1 MLRLTILLALAAVA
15 FAKYDHC
22 CSAADRHVVQ
32 EEWHELWNDVESS
45 RMKIG
50 FGRLAMLKL
59 VEMHPELKEPLK
71 VVDID
76 HPNSG
81 LFSAYSL
88 RILLALDNIITLLD
102 DPEALDAAT
111 DYMARRWSSKE
122 AVTVDHFRDFAKIVG
137 KGVAK
142 LAHNYDPM
150 SWKTCFTGIMK
161 KITSH
166 LHTGTTDEVAHH
178 SRR

>member
-1 MLRLTILLALAAVA
+1 MLRLTVLLALAVAVC
-15 FAKYDHC
+15 AKYDHC

-32 EEWHELWNDVESS
+32 EEWHELWDDVESS

-59 VEMHPELKEPLK
+59 VELHPELREPLK

-76 HPNSG
+76 HPESG

-102 DPEALDAAT
+102 DPEALDAT
-111 DYMARRWSSKE
+111 TEYMAKRWSAKE
-122 AVTVDHFRDFAKIVG
+122 AVTVEHFKDFAKIVG
-137 KGVAK
+137 KGLSK

-150 SWKTCFTGIMK
+150 SWKTCFTGIMNK
-161 KITSH
+161 VTSKLGTATSH
-166 LHTGTTDEVAHH
+166 D
-178 SRR
+178 

>member
-1 MLRLTILLALAAVA
+1 MLRLIILLALTAAVC
-15 FAKYDHC
+15 AKYDHC

-32 EEWHELWNDVESS
+32 EEWHELWDDVESS

-59 VEMHPELKEPLK
+59 VEMHPELKDPLK

-111 DYMARRWSSKE
+111 EYMAKRWSSKE
-122 AVTVDHFRDFAKIVG
+122 AVTVEHFKDFGKIVG
-137 KGVAK
+137 KGLSKIAV
-142 LAHNYDPM
+142 NFDPM
-150 SWKTCFTGIMK
+150 SWKTCFNGIMN
-161 KITSH
+161 KITAHLGSH
-166 LHTGTTDEVAHH
+166 TTEEAAH